1 MRFFVSLVSASPIM
15 WLSVACAT
23 EVRLVIFP
31 IIPLGFEYS
40 MFILF
45 CFLFFSVVFGFCFL
59 FMFLK
64 RTCFFTGLFILFV
77 PFSGVFFFCVSALH
91 ERMWALHGRVV
102 MHVSALHESMV
113 ISWFLQY

>member
-1 MRFFVSLVSASPIM
+1 M

-45 CFLFFSVVFGFCFL
+45 CFLFFSVVFGFCF
-59 FMFLK
+59 FVYVFETYMFLYWAIYIICAIL
-64 RTCFFTGLFILFV
+64 RRVFIY
-77 PFSGVFFFCVSALH
+77 VSALH